1 MPEAS
6 LCLSPNY
13 INFDSGKVILALSSG
28 YDNAGVFA
36 DKSCLDLTI
45 SGFRILNSFNF
56 QLFEIS
62 IAFV

>member
-45 SGFRILNSFNF
+45 SGLWILNS
-56 QLFEIS
+56 
-62 IAFV
+62 